1 MMCSSMSWV
10 NKMLNL
16 VALFKRNIKIYL
28 RDKTAV
34 FFSFLSVII
43 LLTLYLLFIAE
54 NMKPTEL
61 DGILTDKE
69 LTFLVY
75 SQLIPG
81 LIVINSVSIPLGN
94 LGNIIND
101 FEYKQIDGFL
111 VTPIER
117 PKIILSYYLSS
128 FVISSFINILIVIA
142 SLGIITLS
150 TGIGYSLQV
159 WFTAIFYT
167 FFFAFISTAFMVF
180 LTSLIKSVNAF
191 GAVSGVF
198 GSLIGFASGIYLPL
212 SILPKWIQSFSSII
226 PFTHMTILL
235 RRAMLPKGLNIITE
249 KLTGNMPESEM
260 TELNTALKEVY
271 GYNEIGIFGLDIP
284 IFWVMI
290 ISVIVSVGLLW
301 LATYLLNKRI
311 KN

>member
-1 MMCSSMSWV
+1 M
-10 NKMLNL
+10 
-16 VALFKRNIKIYL
+16 
-28 RDKTAV
+28 
-34 FFSFLSVII
+34 
-43 LLTLYLLFIAE
+43 
-54 NMKPTEL
+54 
-61 DGILTDKE
+61 
-69 LTFLVY
+69 
-75 SQLIPG
+75 
-81 LIVINSVSIPLGN
+81 
-94 LGNIIND
+94 
-101 FEYKQIDGFL
+101 
-111 VTPIER
+111 
-117 PKIILSYYLSS
+117 
-128 FVISSFINILIVIA
+128 ISSFINILIVIA

-159 WFTAIFYT
+159 WFIAIFYT
-167 FFFAFISTAFMVF
+167 FFFAFISTAFMVL

-226 PFTHMTILL
+226 PFTQMTILL

-271 GYNEIGIFGLDIP
+271 GYNKIGIFGLDIP

-290 ISVIVSVGLLW
+290 ISVIVSIGLLW